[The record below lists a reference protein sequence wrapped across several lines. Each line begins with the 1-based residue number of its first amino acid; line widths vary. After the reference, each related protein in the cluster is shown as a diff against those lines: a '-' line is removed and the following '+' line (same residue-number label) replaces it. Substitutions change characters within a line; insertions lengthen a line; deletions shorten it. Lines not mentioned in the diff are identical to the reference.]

1 MKQTLVAPRVGLTM
15 GRVNSRAKWA
25 PELMSCFAR
34 VLYGLST
41 TNEQIELG
49 YLLNGSN
56 NGHDPYLARGP
67 WEKASP
73 WITEK
78 GPARAMSTRQAGTS
92 DSSLHRRLG
101 SSAAPRAGG
110 EGAAAAL
117 APRSAALRRH
127 F

>member
-1 MKQTLVAPRVGLTM
+1 V
-15 GRVNSRAKWA
+15 
-25 PELMSCFAR
+25 PELMGCFAR

-41 TNEQIELG
+41 MNEQIKLG

-56 NGHDPYLARGP
+56 NGHHPYLARGP
-67 WEKASP
+67 WEKANP

-78 GPARAMSTRQAGTS
+78 GPARALSTS

-101 SSAAPRAGG
+101 SSAAPRARG

-117 APRSAALRRH
+117 TPRSAAIPCQ